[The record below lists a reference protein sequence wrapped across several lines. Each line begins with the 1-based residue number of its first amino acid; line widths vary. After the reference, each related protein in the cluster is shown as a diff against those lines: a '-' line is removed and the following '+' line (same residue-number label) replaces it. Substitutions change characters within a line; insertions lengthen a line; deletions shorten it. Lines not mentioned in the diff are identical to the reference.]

1 MDITFDYLKV
11 SKKTE
16 KMSDAW
22 QTVQSRRRQN
32 AVAEPREFGNVAF
45 GKRRQTRGGGGGDGG
60 GGHSGGGCSG
70 YGGGYS
76 SRVTDSEPAKVQTFD
91 EMFPDGLGA
100 CEKKAVVKPDGE
112 KPINL
117 ATELAISKAVEARL
131 AEARKARLGEYTTF
145 VRPDFDTYRRRLQ
158 EKAEQKAYESWLN
171 DMTVLSENSTMFRV
185 LLRNEQYCG
194 AHGGHRLS
202 TGWADSETYEEDF
215 EDEMDDN
222 GEFYEEEDDENSV
235 SDSFEDGGKR
245 R

>member
-1 MDITFDYLKV
+1 
-11 SKKTE
+11 
-16 KMSDAW
+16 MSDAW

-32 AVAEPREFGNVAF
+32 AVAEPREFGNGAF
-45 GKRRQTRGGGGGDGG
+45 GKRRQTRGGGGDGG
-60 GGHSGGGCSG
+60 GGYGGGGGGGSG
-70 YGGGYS
+70 YGGGGGGYS

-100 CEKKAVVKPDGE
+100 CVKKAVVKPDGE

-131 AEARKARLGEYTTF
+131 AEARKARLGEYATF
-145 VRPDFDTYRRRLQ
+145 VRPDFETYRRRLQ

-171 DMTVLSENSTMFRV
+171 DMAVLSENSTMFRV
-185 LLRNEQYCG
+185 LLRDEPYCG
-194 AHGGHRLS
+194 ARGGYRLS
-202 TGWADSETYEEDF
+202 TGWADLETYEEDF
-215 EDEMDDN
+215 EAEMDAN
-222 GEFYEEEDDENSV
+222 GEFYEEEDEDSV